1 MLVNEF
7 LKEHRKVEEQGALMA
22 RTNERTLERKLRSS
36 RNQIL
41 CIVTADQTLVPIAH
55 RRGTEL

>member
-41 CIVTADQTLVPIAH
+41 CIVTTDQTLVPIAH